1 MRRKDPKCLHVDSC
15 VLGIIHVYNLQ
26 IEPCVF
32 VVVCLCLG
40 HIHAERMRFSGKQN
54 MREVPVMACDFLTVS
69 DILEICVVHECC
81 EITCDFLT
89 APDFLG
95 KQFLNPT

>member
-1 MRRKDPKCLHVDSC
+1 MGQHTKNMFIFPKAPFSESPYIQSACYFLKAIC
-15 VLGIIHVYNLQ
+15 
-26 IEPCVF
+26 EA
-32 VVVCLCLG
+32 CLG
-40 HIHAERMRFSGKQN
+40 RIHAERMRFSGKQN

-69 DILEICVVHECC
+69 DILEICVVHKCC

-89 APDFLG
+89 VPDFLG